1 MFNRLFLPI
10 AMLVILAIA
19 VVGLGASVVIVIA
32 AVGLGSPHSFD
43 SHILLIV
50 AAVVVAP
57 EPILAGLRAIAPEQ
71 ADDNEPLV
79 GLRAIAD
86 FATREGFRVSLSSLQ
101 KYCAPGVNTG
111 PRIIGHWGAFPMS
124 TRGLVRAWIRTRLR
138 PTHETAHEISP

>member
-19 VVGLGASVVIVIA
+19 VVGLGASIVIVIA
-32 AVGLGSPHSFD
+32 AVSLGSPHSF
-43 SHILLIV
+43 LPIV
-50 AAVVVAP
+50 AAMVVAP

-86 FATREGFRVSLSSLQ
+86 FATREGFRVSLSSIQ
-101 KYCAPGVNTG
+101 KYCAPSVNTG